1 MTRNTDMKQILLTLI
16 TALTITFATAFSV
29 AAKGSGFIPPSVL
42 GPDLKMEEYFNGRL
56 TATGEYWDR
65 QGKLARTF
73 DVDIVG
79 TWDGTTLTLVEDFVY
94 NTGYEFQRIWKL
106 QKDGENGWVGTAG
119 DTVGK
124 AKGVEDGPV
133 FSWNYAV
140 NLERTPGKGDFI
152 KIRFDDVLWRVS
164 ERDVVNYA
172 EMKKFGMRVGEVI
185 VRFRKQG

>member
-1 MTRNTDMKQILLTLI
+1 MKH
-16 TALTITFATAFSV
+16 ALYTFFLALSLTFAVAFS
-29 AAKGSGFIPPSVL
+29 ASAKGSGFVPPSKL
-42 GPDLKMEEYFNGRL
+42 GPDLNMEEYFDGRL

-65 QGKLARTF
+65 QGNLARTF

-79 TWDGTTLTLVEDFVY
+79 TWDGKTLTLIEDFVY

-106 QKDGENGWVGTAG
+106 QKDGEDGWIGTAG

-152 KIRFDDVLWRVS
+152 KVFFDDVLWRTS
-164 ERDVVNYA
+164 QRDVVNYA
-172 EMKKFGMRVGEVI
+172 VMKKFGMRVGEVI
-185 VRFRKQG
+185 VRFKKRS